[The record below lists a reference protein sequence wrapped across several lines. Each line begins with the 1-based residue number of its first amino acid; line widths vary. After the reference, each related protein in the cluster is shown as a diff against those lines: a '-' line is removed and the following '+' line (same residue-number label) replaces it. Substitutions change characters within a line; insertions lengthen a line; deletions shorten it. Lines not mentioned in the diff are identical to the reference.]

1 MSKRRLCLL
10 SVIVLGLM
18 VLFSFS
24 TATASP
30 HMIPPLPS
38 SFYGTVKDNG
48 ENVPVGTTISAWI
61 NGVQYGETDT
71 LLYNQESVY
80 AVDVPGDD
88 PSSPG
93 IIEGGIQGD
102 IIVFKIGVNVADQTA
117 IWQTGTNN
125 GLNLSRGLLPEKIYL
140 PLILH

>member
-1 MSKRRLCLL
+1 
-10 SVIVLGLM
+10 M

-24 TATASP
+24 TAAASP

-38 SFYGTVKDNG
+38 SFYGTVKENG

-61 NGVQYGETDT
+61 NGVQYGETHT
-71 LLYNQESVY
+71 LLYADVSVY
-80 AVDVPGDD
+80 AIDVPGDD
-88 PSSPG
+88 PSTAG
-93 IIEGGIQGD
+93 ILEGGIQGD
-102 IIVFKIGVNVADQTA
+102 IIVFKIGANLADLTA

-125 GLNLSRGLLPEKIYL
+125 ELNLSQSLLLKQIYL